1 MKKSSRNDLA
11 AIWQAGVNAVQG
23 DAVVRTAIDSDSPF
37 SPDLIVA
44 VGKAAASMCAGALHC
59 LPESPP
65 AIVVV
70 PRGQPTAQ
78 LDRHSNVTVHESS
91 HPVPDSASLDAGTIL
106 LEAMRE
112 QGPDSRLLLLV
123 SGGASALVEAL
134 RAGHSL
140 DELQSLTVEWLAG
153 GLSISQVNANRAE
166 RSRVKAG
173 KLLRE
178 FRGSELRVYAIS
190 DVEGDDISI
199 IGSGL
204 GDAKLS
210 LAPSS
215 VKIVA
220 SNAIARD
227 AAARFATEAG
237 FCVQINDE
245 TLYGNVSDVAARIVQ
260 TLLTGEVGVYIWG
273 GEPVVQLPDR
283 PGIGGR
289 NQSLAL
295 SIAMGI
301 KNRHG
306 ISVIAAGSDGIDGT
320 SEAAGGIVD
329 SATVV
334 DSDDARQHLE
344 GANAGDWLANHGAAF
359 VTGPTGTN
367 VMDLVVAIVGNS
379 SRA

>member
-1 MKKSSRNDLA
+1 M
-11 AIWQAGVNAVQG
+11 
-23 DAVVRTAIDSDSPF
+23 
-37 SPDLIVA
+37 
-44 VGKAAASMCAGALHC
+44 
-59 LPESPP
+59 
-65 AIVVV
+65 
-70 PRGQPTAQ
+70 
-78 LDRHSNVTVHESS
+78 
-91 HPVPDSASLDAGTIL
+91 L

-153 GLSISQVNANRAE
+153 GLSISQINANRAE

-199 IGSGL
+199 IGSGI
-204 GDAKLS
+204 GDTKLS
-210 LAPSS
+210 SASSS
-215 VKIVA
+215 VKIIA

-227 AAARFATEAG
+227 AAARFATDAG
-237 FCVQINDE
+237 YRVQINDE
-245 TLYGNVSDVAARIVQ
+245 SLYGNVSDVAAGIVQ
-260 TLLTGEVGVYIWG
+260 TLLKGEAGVYIWG
-273 GEPVVQLPDR
+273 GEPVVHLPDH

-295 SIAMGI
+295 SVAMGI
-301 KNRHG
+301 KGRHG
-306 ISVIAAGSDGIDGT
+306 ISVIAAGSDGVDGV
-320 SEAAGGIVD
+320 SDAAGGIVD
-329 SATVV
+329 SATV
-334 DSDDARQHLE
+334 DDTEDARHHLE
-344 GANAGDWLANHGAAF
+344 RANAGTWLATHGAAF
-359 VTGPTGTN
+359 VTGPTDTN